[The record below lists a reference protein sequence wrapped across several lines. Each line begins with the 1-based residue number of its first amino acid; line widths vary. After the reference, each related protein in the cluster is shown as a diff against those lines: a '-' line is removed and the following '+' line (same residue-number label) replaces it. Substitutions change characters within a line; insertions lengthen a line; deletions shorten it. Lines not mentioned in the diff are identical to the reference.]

1 MKIMNTPDEYG
12 QDAVVQATNAEDA
25 RDQLI
30 PMHPYLKNA
39 SADHRTPVLRRE
51 KPQNDATVGADDFLS
66 FFGGSSYAG
75 KKLTG
80 VLGDPTIPYSNVSKR
95 TQGYC
100 RFTVDDE
107 KQKVKGWTW
116 GKGGGVQEFSGC
128 HFRTFNSGSD
138 TPGKHAG
145 RERTKSQC
153 LYEMNLSKIRDRT
166 HGIPSACTSGNYSE
180 GNPCH
185 EWLSKYGWCG
195 KTWAH
200 KDGGTDCRPETD
212 VVRNKMINGS
222 DDWWSCNW
230 PNMEKSGDGCACK
243 EGFWFNAL
251 LQECVR
257 DEGGV
262 DSIMDQWWTGLVQV
276 CQKVCIGGGDEDNL
290 PPKTCTHKLTQTPKS
305 GIGYTRTYVH
315 RKPARI
321 LGSDSW
327 VSCNW
332 PNMHTCSN
340 GGYCCCDKGYA
351 YDKDDEECQKTPT
364 SNTSCDLIDGSGK
377 TKLSECTEDDPCTCK
392 SEELRTYGLD
402 KMFETSWNSGK
413 QVPAPPPVSES
424 QTDKYKNYKL
434 TDSMVT
440 EYVKTTTRSS

>member
-1 MKIMNTPDEYG
+1 M
-12 QDAVVQATNAEDA
+12 
-25 RDQLI
+25 
-30 PMHPYLKNA
+30 
-39 SADHRTPVLRRE
+39 LRRE

-262 DSIMDQWWTGLVQV
+262 DSIMDQWWTEPLYKCVEGSVYWWRRRRQSAAQNMYTQVDADTKKRNRLHENVRSPQTCANSRVRFVGIVQLAEHAYVQQRRVLLLRQRV
-276 CQKVCIGGGDEDNL
+276 CV
-290 PPKTCTHKLTQTPKS
+290 
-305 GIGYTRTYVH
+305 
-315 RKPARI
+315 
-321 LGSDSW
+321 
-327 VSCNW
+327 
-332 PNMHTCSN
+332 
-340 GGYCCCDKGYA
+340 
-351 YDKDDEECQKTPT
+351 
-364 SNTSCDLIDGSGK
+364 
-377 TKLSECTEDDPCTCK
+377 
-392 SEELRTYGLD
+392 
-402 KMFETSWNSGK
+402 
-413 QVPAPPPVSES
+413 
-424 QTDKYKNYKL
+424 
-434 TDSMVT
+434 
-440 EYVKTTTRSS
+440 